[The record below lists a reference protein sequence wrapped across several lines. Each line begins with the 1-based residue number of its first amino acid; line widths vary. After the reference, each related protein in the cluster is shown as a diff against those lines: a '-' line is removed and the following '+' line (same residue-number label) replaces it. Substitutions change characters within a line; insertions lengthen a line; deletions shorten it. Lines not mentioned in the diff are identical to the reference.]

1 MSRNVPIRVRNPRVL
16 LAEDDQEMRSL
27 ITWTLHKAGCKVT
40 ECHNG
45 FELYQRLRAEL
56 ENSQIKAY
64 DLVLTDICLP
74 GLDAFEVLEDMQSRG
89 ECPPIILITSFG
101 DDDTHL
107 RAQRM
112 GAAAMFDK
120 PFDMDDLARAVRELV
135 SPGSNLSE
143 KNMDS
148 GGSSSLDSNCN

>member
-1 MSRNVPIRVRNPRVL
+1 MSRNVSIRERSQKIL

-27 ITWTLHKAGCKVT
+27 IAWTLHKAGYKVT
-40 ECHNG
+40 ECRNG

-56 ENSQIKAY
+56 ENSPIKAY

-120 PFDMDDLARAVRELV
+120 PFDMDDLARAVRKLV
-135 SPGSNLSE
+135 SPGSNFSE
-143 KNMDS
+143 KNVDS
-148 GGSSSLDSNCN
+148 SDSSTWDPNPN